1 MHGEETIEPR
11 IAPTPPFLQIRDR
24 GFYANCLHPRSKLN
38 KGELAADAERPTLL
52 RLSAQ
57 RAGRGVNPLLP
68 GAPHVSRVQIPRQP
82 PIL

>member
-1 MHGEETIEPR
+1 
-11 IAPTPPFLQIRDR
+11 LQIRDR

-57 RAGRGVNPLLP
+57 RAGRGV
-68 GAPHVSRVQIPRQP
+68 
-82 PIL
+82 